1 MIIKEQTEFFLPTG
15 DDIRDLLKSDSLY
28 PSDLKA
34 TLSRRGI
41 FINSND
47 KKNLIPKIVSL
58 ILSPEEFLA
67 LVEKIKIKEENL
79 KFSHRQSFT
88 DSKLNLNQAMP
99 GELKEIIYNGIY
111 DESDSSRIID
121 CNVKFTEQGNPN
133 HVVVEAEI
141 ETIDPTRNYL
151 SQKIIQPAKLEIIK
165 KGDKVEYNCESTT
178 QPTKEF
184 INKLIDVIDN
194 KLRDNNFLN
203 KKIENQKI
211 LANQFQT
218 EEERFI
224 FLLEVLKEFTNNSLL
239 KFKEITSLDIGVNSN
254 NSNLPK
260 ELDMIKKNINT
271 LSLEG
276 EKLDT
281 SVITKKENLKFF
293 IVGEL
298 EAKFSFEIDNLI
310 GDCNIKF
317 GFPKYYEKI
326 GNKTEYEQ
334 KVIDYKIFNTN
345 YSITKNELKRK
356 ILKEFQNIS
365 VKVFEEF
372 LDVGKIIFQNIDREG
387 QMEFTFVK

>member
-1 MIIKEQTEFFLPTG
+1 M
-15 DDIRDLLKSDSLY
+15 Y
-28 PSDLKA
+28 PNDLKV

-41 FINSND
+41 YINSND

-58 ILSPEEFLA
+58 ILSPEEFMA

-111 DESDSSRIID
+111 DESDSSRIIG
-121 CNVKFTEQGNPN
+121 CNVKFSEQGNPN
-133 HVVVEAEI
+133 HIVVEAEI

-151 SQKIIQPAKLEIIK
+151 SQKIIQPAKIEILK
-165 KGDKVEYNCESTT
+165 NGDKVEYNCESTT

-184 INKLIDVIDN
+184 IDKLIDVIDN

-203 KKIENQKI
+203 RKIENQKI

-224 FLLEVLKEFTNNSLL
+224 FLLEVIKKFTNNSFL
-239 KFKEITSLDIGVNSN
+239 KFREITSLDIGVNNN

-298 EAKFSFEIDNLI
+298 EAKFSFEIENLI
-310 GDCNIKF
+310 GECNIKF
-317 GFPKYYEKI
+317 GFPKYYERI

-334 KVIDYKIFNTN
+334 KVIDYKILNPN

-356 ILKEFQNIS
+356 ILKEFQKIS

-372 LDVGKIIFQNIDREG
+372 LDVGKIIFQNMDKEG
-387 QMEFTFVK
+387 QMEFTFIK

>member
-15 DDIRDLLKSDSLY
+15 DDIRDLLKSDSLN
-28 PSDLKA
+28 PNDLKV
-34 TLSRRGI
+34 TLSKRGI
-41 FINSND
+41 YINSND
-47 KKNLIPKIVSL
+47 KKNLIPKIASL

-79 KFSHRQSFT
+79 KFSHSQSST

-111 DESDSSRIID
+111 DESDSSRIIG
-121 CNVKFTEQGNPN
+121 CNVKFSEQGNPN
-133 HVVVEAEI
+133 HTVVEVEI

-194 KLRDNNFLN
+194 KLRENNFLN

-211 LANQFQT
+211 LANQFHT

-224 FLLEVLKEFTNNSLL
+224 FLLEVIKEFTNNSLL
-239 KFKEITSLDIGVNSN
+239 KFKEITSLDIGVNSS

-334 KVIDYKIFNTN
+334 KVIDYKIFNPN

-387 QMEFTFVK
+387 QMEFTFIM